1 MLGIEIGNANIKIVL
16 KDRKNKLLGSTYL
29 VKTPSN
35 VITDGKIMD
44 INTVA
49 EAIREV
55 LRENNIR
62 EKRVCFSISS
72 SQNILREIT
81 LPKMKE
87 EEVEKALEYEIE
99 QYIPD
104 TYNYVIDFKF
114 LPPLEG
120 NGEKLRVLVASS
132 PKEIVEKYVK
142 LSEALKL
149 YLEAIDIYANSLYK
163 AFKKIGEKDGTVA
176 IIDFGSSIT
185 NVTIISHG
193 NFVLNKLLEFG
204 GKKLTR
210 AIAGSFN
217 LDFDTAEEYKET
229 REIENIEGI
238 LRENFSEEFQMVSRI
253 FDFFYATYHKTVDKI
268 LLIGGNAKLK
278 GLKEYVKDYFKVE
291 VIVPEDERYLYFL
304 PAYGCLLRGE

>member
-16 KDRKNKLLGSTYL
+16 KDKK
-29 VKTPSN
+29 
-35 VITDGKIMD
+35 
-44 INTVA
+44 
-49 EAIREV
+49 
-55 LRENNIR
+55 NNIK
-62 EKRVCFSISS
+62 EKRVCFSVSS
-72 SQNILREIT
+72 SHNILREIM

-87 EEVEKALEYEIE
+87 EEVGKALEYEME

-114 LPPLEG
+114 LPSLED
-120 NGEKLRVLVASS
+120 NEDQLRVLVASS

-149 YLEAIDIYANSLYK
+149 YVEAIDIYANSLYK
-163 AFKKIGEKDGTVA
+163 AFKKVGEKDGTFA
-176 IIDFGSSIT
+176 IIDFGFSAT
-185 NVTIISHG
+185 NVTFLSHG

-204 GKKLTR
+204 GKKLTQ
-210 AIAGSFN
+210 AIANYFN
-217 LDFDTAEEYKET
+217 LDFDMAEEYKIAGK
-229 REIENIEGI
+229 IENIEEI
-238 LRENFSEEFQMVSRI
+238 LNETFSEEFQMISRI

-278 GLKEYVKDYFKVE
+278 GLKEYMRDYFKVE
-291 VIVPEDERYLYFL
+291 VVVPEEEKYLYFL

>member
-120 NGEKLRVLVASS
+120 NEEKLRVLVASS

-163 AFKKIGEKDGTVA
+163 AFKKVGEKDGIVA
-176 IIDFGSSIT
+176 IIDFGSSTT
-185 NVTIISHG
+185 NVTLVSHG

-204 GKKLTR
+204 GKKLTQ
-210 AIAGSFN
+210 AIASSFN
-217 LDFDTAEEYKET
+217 LDFDTAEEYKKT
-229 REIENIEGI
+229 MEIENIEEI

-268 LLIGGNAKLK
+268 LLIGGNARLK

-291 VIVPEDERYLYFL
+291 VIVPEEEKYLYFL